1 MSERLDPREFERHL
15 AERLLTAQQQAG
27 GQSLLE
33 IESGDDSLPGGR
45 HWLVDPAQAGEIV
58 PLPPLLPV
66 PLTRPWFAGI
76 ANIRGLL
83 YSVVDF
89 AAWRGGAPTPRNAQ
103 ARLLLIGAR
112 DGSHCALLVERAL
125 GLRATDTL
133 QIAPAAEQTIADVSR
148 SGMSAAWSGTTLV
161 AADGNARW
169 TRLDVPLLLV
179 TPAFLDIA
187 LAA

>member
-1 MSERLDPREFERHL
+1 MSERQNPREFERHL
-15 AERLLTAQQQAG
+15 SERLLAAQQQAG

-45 HWLVDPAQAGEIV
+45 HWLVEPAQAGEIV

-66 PLTRPWFAGI
+66 PLTHVWFAGI
-76 ANIRGLL
+76 ANIRGTL
-83 YSVVDF
+83 YGVVDF

-125 GLRATDTL
+125 GLRAMDRL
-133 QIAPAAEQTIADVSR
+133 RDAADAEDAAAPIRRRVDMNT
-148 SGMSAAWSGTTLV
+148 AWRGTVLV
-161 AADGNARW
+161 ADDGARW
-169 TRLDVPLLLV
+169 TRLDIPLLLV
-179 TPAFLDIA
+179 MPGYLDIA
-187 LAA
+187 RPG